1 MKNAA
6 SISVKDENIIIEIP
20 KSLLFNYL
28 DDEYQYQ
35 YKTFDDKNHLFN
47 KFMDFYNIKLV
58 EKILSETIAEFD
70 GFVLNDIY
78 YNI

>member
-28 DDEYQYQ
+28 DDEYQHQ
-35 YKTFDDKNHLFN
+35 YKTIDDKNHLFN

-58 EKILSETIAEFD
+58 EKILSETITEFD